1 METAVLPTRPSMRTV
16 PAPTQDQPQPLDG
29 VRTVLWDAF
38 KHLFPPHAIA
48 LQNERGSVLI
58 SWSMADD
65 PYATLP
71 YAAPVV
77 LRFEPELLEMM
88 DAADDAGQRRIA
100 IAQEQYL
107 RAGLVGYDPYA
118 VPPKARIIVLG

>member
-1 METAVLPTRPSMRTV
+1 MRTRPV
-16 PAPTQDQPQPLDG
+16 PRADCPQPLDE

-65 PYATLP
+65 PHAVLP
-71 YAAPVV
+71 YAAPVM
-77 LRFEPELLEMM
+77 LRFEPELLEAM
-88 DAADDAGQRRIA
+88 AASDDVQQRHLA
-100 IAQEQYL
+100 SLQEPSL

>member
-1 METAVLPTRPSMRTV
+1 MRTRPV
-16 PAPTQDQPQPLDG
+16 PSTERPQPLDD
-29 VRTVLWDAF
+29 VRIVFWDAF

-71 YAAPVV
+71 YAAPVM